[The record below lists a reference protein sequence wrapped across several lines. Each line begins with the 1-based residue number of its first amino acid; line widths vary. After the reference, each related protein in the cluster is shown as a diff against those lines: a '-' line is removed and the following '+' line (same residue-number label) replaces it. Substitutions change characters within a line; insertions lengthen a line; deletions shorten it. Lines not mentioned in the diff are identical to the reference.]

1 MAGASLSRGDLLL
14 LVVVLG
20 AFGIADSAYLA
31 FQFYEAP
38 GKSWCDLS
46 DYFSCTAVRESPYAS
61 FAGIPTAVVGVVG
74 FGILLSL
81 AILALRGREE
91 IGPVRVTDALLAFAI
106 LGALAGTVLTLIEIF
121 VIQAICILCV
131 IGFALDLGILG
142 LALLLRAAPAEG
154 A

>member
-61 FAGIPTAVVGVVG
+61 FAGI
-74 FGILLSL
+74 
-81 AILALRGREE
+81 
-91 IGPVRVTDALLAFAI
+91 
-106 LGALAGTVLTLIEIF
+106 VLTLIEIF